1 MSSPKAR
8 WDTTKGRKLW
18 DENKTFVEIAK
29 ACHVSRCAI
38 IGYSNRHWPEREID
52 KARHAAAFKPA
63 ASPEKE
69 PKPRHVKKA
78 KPGALPKEPPKPVII
93 RGKTTLP
100 PLPSLSFNDET

>member
-1 MSSPKAR
+1 MSSPKAQ

-38 IGYSNRHWPEREID
+38 IGYSNRHWPGRESD
-52 KARHAAAFKPA
+52 KARHAAAFKPG
-63 ASPEKE
+63 
-69 PKPRHVKKA
+69 V
-78 KPGALPKEPPKPVII
+78 LPKEPPKPVII